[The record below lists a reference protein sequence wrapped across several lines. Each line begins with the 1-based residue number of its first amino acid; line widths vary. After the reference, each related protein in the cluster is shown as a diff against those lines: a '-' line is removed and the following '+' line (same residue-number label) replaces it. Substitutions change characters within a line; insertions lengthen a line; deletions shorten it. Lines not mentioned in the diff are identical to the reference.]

1 MKKYL
6 YLNNGS
12 EIQVCLNCIYDIRV
26 PGIFFDKDGICNYCK
41 IIDNLKKVNGTGQLK
56 GKKKFDDILIKI
68 KKEGKNKKYDC
79 VIGVSGGTDSSFL
92 LHKAKK
98 DWGLRP
104 LAVHYDNTFN
114 SSIATMNIHKMLKA
128 LNIDLYT
135 YVVNNVEMDDIFRS
149 FFKAGV
155 PELDAATDLALA
167 EVMYRAANKYKIKY
181 VIEGHSFLTEGITPL
196 GKNYF
201 DGMYIKDIHK
211 KYGEL
216 QLKTYPLM
224 NFSRFLFWVCFKRIK
239 KIRPFWYLNY
249 SKKDAR
255 DLLKKNYRWKYYGGH
270 HLENIIAAYHHKVYN
285 PKKFGTDLRNN
296 ELSAMVRSRKM
307 SRIKAWREYNKEI
320 KDTNELENYFQK
332 RLGFKDNEYKNIMNS
347 LPKSWQDFKTYKK
360 LFEILSP
367 LFFILSK
374 KELVPQSFYLK
385 YCKK

>member
-1 MKKYL
+1 MKNYL
-6 YLNNGS
+6 SLNNGS
-12 EIQVCLNCIYDIRV
+12 KIQVCLNCIYDSRV
-26 PGIFFDKDGICNYCK
+26 PKIFFDKNGICNYCK
-41 IIDNLKKVNGTGQLK
+41 IIDNFKKVNGTGQLK
-56 GKKKFDDILIKI
+56 GKRKFEDILIKI

-79 VIGVSGGTDSSFL
+79 IIGVSGGTDSSFL

-167 EVMYRAANKYKIKY
+167 EVMYRVANKYKIKY

-196 GKNYF
+196 EKNYF

-211 KYGEL
+211 KYGKL
-216 QLKTYPLM
+216 PLKTYPLM
-224 NFSRFLFWVCFKRIK
+224 NFSRFLFWICFKRIK

-270 HLENIIAAYHHKVYN
+270 HLENILTAYYHKVYN
-285 PKKFGTDLRNN
+285 PKKFGVDLRNN
-296 ELSAMVRSRKM
+296 ELSAMVRNRQM

-360 LFEILSP
+360 LFEILGP
-367 LFFILSK
+367 LFLILSK